1 MSWYT
6 HKLDVIRGHCEELGR
21 DPATLTHSTNVETT
35 LLRAGDDPEELTKR
49 YRRDQSLAEYKTHAI
64 VGGPQEV
71 IDTYGRLIDAGM
83 DYIVISDLPGL
94 AKIDVLEYLAAEV
107 LPAFR

>member
-1 MSWYT
+1 
-6 HKLDVIRGHCEELGR
+6 V
-21 DPATLTHSTNVETT
+21 
-35 LLRAGDDPEELTKR
+35 
-49 YRRDQSLAEYKTHAI
+49 

-83 DYIVISDLPGL
+83 NYIIISDVPGL
-94 AKIDVLEYLAAEV
+94 ATTDILEYLGSEV

>member
-1 MSWYT
+1 M
-6 HKLDVIRGHCEELGR
+6 
-21 DPATLTHSTNVETT
+21 
-35 LLRAGDDPEELTKR
+35 RAGDDPEELTKR
-49 YRRDQSLAEYKTHAI
+49 YRRDQSLAEYRTHAV

-83 DYIVISDLPGL
+83 NYIIVADLPRI
-94 AKIDVLEYLAAEV
+94 ATTDILEYLGAEV